1 MSRKDLLLYGLAL
14 IVAVLV
20 IKEFNLFRPA
30 SALAQEGVSIQAA
43 LGTAFTYQGRLTDA
57 GGPVNATCDFQFSLF
72 DAANGGSQVGNTQT
86 IANVTVSSGMFTTQ
100 LNGGGEFGPTAFT
113 GQARWLQI
121 AARCP
126 AGGGNFTLFDPRQPL
141 TTAPYSLFSRST
153 GALNGYT
160 VSSAAPAG
168 GQVLKWNGSQWTPQP
183 LGVTMV
189 FTSGQGFQPQ
199 TSLTFLAPPAQVT
212 VTSGQKVAVHSTKA
226 MGSSSATGGQGLTV
240 NICHRQVGG
249 SIVSVSDPGIIGV
262 RVLGSTRVPITL
274 SAVIEGLNGTYDVG
288 LCGFSNNPQSW
299 SDNGLG
305 QTTALISN

>member
-20 IKEFNLFRPA
+20 IKEFNLFRPT
-30 SALAQEGVSIQAA
+30 SALAQEGVSI
-43 LGTAFTYQGRLTDA
+43 QGRLTDA

-189 FTSGQGFQPQ
+189 FTSGPGNPQ
-199 TSLTFLAPPAQVT
+199 TSLNPIGPQATVT
-212 VTSGQKVAVHSTKA
+212 VASGQKVLVTANKAFGSIAVN
-226 MGSSSATGGQGLTV
+226 GGTGLSLWICYKQMPNGLLT
-240 NICHRQVGG
+240 QVGTG
-249 SIVSVSDPGIIGV
+249 AQN
-262 RVLGSTRVPITL
+262 LRVPL
-274 SAVIEGLNGTYDVG
+274 GTR
-288 LCGFSNNPQSW
+288 
-299 SDNGLG
+299 
-305 QTTALISN
+305 ALFGYRL